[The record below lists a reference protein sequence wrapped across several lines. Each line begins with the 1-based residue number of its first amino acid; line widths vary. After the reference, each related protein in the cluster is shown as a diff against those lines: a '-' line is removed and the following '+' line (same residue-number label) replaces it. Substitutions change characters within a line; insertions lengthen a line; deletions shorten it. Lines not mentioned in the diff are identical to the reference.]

1 MVGTRN
7 CCAGCNRFATVLDR
21 FRFGML
27 DRRLISVDGK
37 PVKAY
42 LLQHDVW
49 VVSINAL
56 VLVQVPHYAPFIP
69 LRANDHQDG
78 MGVPFRIGRLPE
90 TTLTL
95 KMCVWHF
102 LSAIP
107 LCCGYGDYLTHFLS
121 VKLQVPSANMIEE
134 ALHL

>member
-1 MVGTRN
+1 MVSL
-7 CCAGCNRFATVLDR
+7 LDR

-49 VVSINAL
+49 DVSINAL
-56 VLVQVPHYAPFIP
+56 VLVQMPHYAPFIP

-95 KMCVWHF
+95 KLCVWHF
-102 LSAIP
+102 CRQSHFITLLWIRRLPYAFLSAK
-107 LCCGYGDYLTHFLS
+107 F
-121 VKLQVPSANMIEE
+121 AN
-134 ALHL
+134 LFY